1 MSWTKEKP
9 VFDKSKDY
17 IILMANWSVR
27 DKQFIYETVMLIHD
41 SDEEF
46 QYEIISDLT
55 GNSLD
60 ETVESLKADLW
71 HVVETPSFQQGI
83 K

>member
-9 VFDKSKDY
+9 VFDRNKDC
-17 IILMANWSVR
+17 IILMATWSVR
-27 DKQFIYETVMLIHD
+27 DRQFEYQSVMLIHD
-41 SDEEF
+41 SDESYR
-46 QYEIISDLT
+46 YEIIADME

-71 HVVETPSFQQGI
+71 HVVETPPLPL
-83 K
+83 

>member
-1 MSWTKEKP
+1 
-9 VFDKSKDY
+9 
-17 IILMANWSVR
+17 MATWSVR
-27 DKQFIYETVMLIHD
+27 DKQFEYETVMLIHD
-41 SDEEF
+41 SDENYR
-46 QYEIISDLT
+46 YEIIADME

>member
-9 VFDKSKDY
+9 VFDRNKDC
-17 IILMANWSVR
+17 IILMATWSVR
-27 DKQFIYETVMLIHD
+27 DRQFEYQSVMLIHD
-41 SDEEF
+41 SDEDYR
-46 QYEIISDLT
+46 YEIIADME

-71 HVVETPSFQQGI
+71 HVVEVPPLPI
-83 K
+83 